1 MNLHFRNPIEL
12 IWAQL
17 KGYVRRRNTTSKI
30 SDVEKL
36 VNEAID
42 TITADDWKK
51 CVDHVKKQE
60 KYFSEMDKKFEAY
73 QNDDCETISF
83 GRLDEVLSTDVAAY
97 QFQNP
102 SKHLCVK

>member
-1 MNLHFRNPIEL
+1 M

-102 SKHLCVK
+102 SKHLK